1 MPNNERKLMTEE
13 LIDIYDE
20 NMNPIGTA
28 PRSQVHKEGL
38 WHKAFHCWIAR
49 NNKVIFQQ
57 RSFQKIESPGLL
69 GVSAAGH
76 LSAGEAPKDGIR
88 EIEEELGIKVD
99 FDKLTKLYTGT
110 HAGNK
115 NNYINNEFNP
125 TYLLESEIDL
135 AELKLQPEEVD
146 GIYEAEVE
154 NILKLF
160 RGEVNFIKLSGYKRT
175 AENSLEKSEIKV
187 KREDFEPKG
196 SEFYIKAMET
206 IKRYFNGQKTFE
218 N

>member
-1 MPNNERKLMTEE
+1 MTEE

-38 WHKAFHCWIAR
+38 WHVSFLCWIAR
-49 NNKVIFQQ
+49 NNKVLFQL
-57 RSFQKIESPGLL
+57 RSKRKQINPGLL
-69 GVSAAGH
+69 ATSAAGH
-76 LSAGEAPKDGIR
+76 LSAGETPKDGIR

-99 FDKLTKLYTGT
+99 FDKLTKLFTNTKTQETPEY
-110 HAGNK
+110 K
-115 NNYINNEFNP
+115 EYEFNP
-125 TYLLESEIDL
+125 TYLLESEADL

-154 NILKLF
+154 NVLKLF
-160 RGEVNFIKLSGYKRT
+160 RGEVNSIKLFGYKRT
-175 AENSLEKSEIKV
+175 TDNSLEKSDIKA
-187 KREDFEPKG
+187 KREDFEPRG
-196 SEFYIKAMET
+196 NEFFIKTMET
-206 IKRYFNGQKTFE
+206 IKRYFKGQKTFE